1 MAEDPKKI
9 LTMTNRD
16 LQLWTLSGDSSRRLK
31 AWLKR
36 RRDSLL
42 PPGAVVS
49 RLVWK
54 SQRPLS
60 GRHPAERGRRATRA
74 SRPVASRTLQRLAC
88 RILSSR

>member
-1 MAEDPKKI
+1 MAKDPKKI
-9 LTMTNRD
+9 LTMTDRD
-16 LQLWTLSGDSSRRLK
+16 L
-31 AWLKR
+31 
-36 RRDSLL
+36 LL
-42 PPGAVVS
+42 PGAVVS

-54 SQRPLS
+54 SQRPFS